1 MNKLPVEIQDIILNL
16 YWKDI
21 FSNKV
26 IKNIN
31 NVNNDF
37 HNIINFINHDYLSRS
52 IEKKNVL
59 SLMYK
64 NNSILCNIINCKGL
78 LLLLKK
84 NNMYYYNLITMCYD
98 NTFDIFINHFIDE
111 NLIYM
116 YAITTYFCNYKKKF
130 IFNEFQEKFKNYKEY
145 DFSTLLTELPS

>member
-1 MNKLPVEIQDIILNL
+1 MNKLPIEIQDKIFNL

-31 NVNNDF
+31 NVDNDF
-37 HNIINFINHDYLSRS
+37 RNIINFINHDYLSRS
-52 IEKKNVL
+52 IEKKNL
-59 SLMYK
+59 LPLMCK
-64 NNSILCNIINCKGL
+64 NNSILCNIINCKGI

-84 NNMYYYNLITMCYD
+84 NNLYYYKLITMCYK
-98 NTFDIFINHFIDE
+98 NTFDIFTNHFIDE

-116 YAITTYFCNYKKKF
+116 YANYYLF
-130 IFNEFQEKFKNYKEY
+130 
-145 DFSTLLTELPS
+145 L

>member
-1 MNKLPVEIQDIILNL
+1 MNKLPIEIQDKIFNL

-31 NVNNDF
+31 NINKDF
-37 HNIINFINHDYLSRS
+37 RNIINFINYDYLSRN
-52 IEKKNVL
+52 IEKKKL
-59 SLMYK
+59 LPLMYK

-84 NNMYYYNLITMCYD
+84 NNIYYYKLITMCYD
-98 NTFDIFINHFIDE
+98 NIFDIFINHFIHE
-111 NLIYM
+111 KLIHI
-116 YAITTYFCNYKKKF
+116 YAIAIYFCNYKKNF

-145 DFSTLLTELPS
+145 DFSILLTESPS